1 MGTTKPGEQRL
12 IANTQQTPGDDETI
26 DIQLSFVNL
35 IHNFFLS
42 IFSDVERQHRNSRM
56 SIGKRFALFFLTLLR
71 CAVFALKSF
80 QLLMSITNRLL
91 IPSPSLVARSFIAR
105 FHF

>member
-1 MGTTKPGEQRL
+1 MHENNVAMGTTKPREQRL

-42 IFSDVERQHRNSRM
+42 
-56 SIGKRFALFFLTLLR
+56 LF
-71 CAVFALKSF
+71 
-80 QLLMSITNRLL
+80 
-91 IPSPSLVARSFIAR
+91 
-105 FHF
+105 